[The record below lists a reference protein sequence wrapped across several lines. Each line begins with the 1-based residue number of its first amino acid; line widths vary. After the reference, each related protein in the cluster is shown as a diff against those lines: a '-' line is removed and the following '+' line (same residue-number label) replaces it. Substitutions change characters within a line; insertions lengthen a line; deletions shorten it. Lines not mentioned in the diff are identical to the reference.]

1 MKSYTIPVTEDPI
14 TKDLVIEFPDSLMEQ
29 VGWKPGDN
37 IKWEIKDDGTCH
49 LYKVDSVDSSGN
61 SGENAV

>member
-29 VGWKPGDN
+29 VGWRPGDS
-37 IKWEIKDDGTCH
+37 IKWEIQEDGTCH
-49 LYKVDSVDSSGN
+49 LFKVTDANTQQSNDSSD
-61 SGENAV
+61 